1 MIRVT
6 GWDIGGANVKAAHV
20 LREGEA
26 TSVATVSQ
34 PFEIWKDPTGLA
46 KVLRAIAADLPEA
59 EATAVTMTAELS
71 DVFRTK
77 RAGVTFILDAM
88 GAVAGGRL
96 AVFTTDGV
104 FVNDAEARARPLAV
118 AASNWMATAVLVTR
132 HLTDALL
139 VDIGTT
145 TTDVV
150 PIQGG
155 RVVARGRTDPE
166 RLLAGELVYTGTVRT
181 NVAAIVP
188 RVPLWGGECPVAAE
202 YFAVSGDAHLL
213 LGDLDPAAYTAST
226 PDGGAPT
233 AAGAAERLARV
244 VCADV
249 EMLTA
254 GEILAIARAVAD
266 AQVREIAAAIH
277 RVAAALSGP
286 VEVIATGLGAFL
298 AHRAAA
304 RAGLASRDLNDV
316 LHVDVG
322 WAAPAAAIAW
332 LLADT
337 WLPAP

>member
-1 MIRVT
+1 GGPGTEPHVEAEARE
-6 GWDIGGANVKAAHV
+6 GANHRPMISDPRDGVEVGDVALARPEAVHE
-20 LREGEA
+20 RAGEGERLRRLGQHA
-26 TSVATVSQ
+26 PHRRVAVTLAADGVHRLARLQIQHGDHSQ
-34 PFEIWKDPTGLA
+34 HRRGSGRRLPGPTGLA
-46 KVLRAIAADLPEA
+46 KVLRAVAADLPEA

-77 RAGVTFILDAM
+77 REGVTFILDAM
-88 GAVAGGRL
+88 GAVARGRL

-181 NVAAIVP
+181 NVAAIVA

-202 YFAVSGDAHLL
+202 YFAVSSDAHLL
-213 LGDLDPAAYTAST
+213 LG
-226 PDGGAPT
+226 
-233 AAGAAERLARV
+233 
-244 VCADV
+244 
-249 EMLTA
+249 
-254 GEILAIARAVAD
+254 
-266 AQVREIAAAIH
+266 
-277 RVAAALSGP
+277 
-286 VEVIATGLGAFL
+286 
-298 AHRAAA
+298 
-304 RAGLASRDLNDV
+304 
-316 LHVDVG
+316 
-322 WAAPAAAIAW
+322 
-332 LLADT
+332 
-337 WLPAP
+337 